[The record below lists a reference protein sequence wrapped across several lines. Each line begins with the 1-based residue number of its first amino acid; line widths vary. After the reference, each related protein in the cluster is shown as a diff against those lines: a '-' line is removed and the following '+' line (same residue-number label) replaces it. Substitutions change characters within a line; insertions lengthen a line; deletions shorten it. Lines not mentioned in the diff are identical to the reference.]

1 MVKRS
6 LDFRKSANGSYEAF
20 YNNSSIGVSFFI
32 PDQYTIDDYKDKI
45 AYLDSGVF
53 NPYDNLL
60 FNITSSPKVFESAE
74 IDSCGGVSFKDGLI
88 ISVDKAIE
96 IKENKESTLILDSDS
111 PNLFFDSFYCCGNE
125 NSTIAFE
132 EDVRRDQEKLHRVK
146 DKEPNLFYFIRN
158 RDVTLSFRNDIN
170 RLFFVGGIRAF
181 LAGDSSTLGGDHKIA
196 LYADT
201 VEAREVTFLFGN
213 SEAKLSVSSDYIDLN
228 QSKLEIQD
236 HCFIT
241 LKNKNRTSFGIS
253 GANFT
258 IGILRGYPK
267 SNELKKMATKG
278 YDFPIHELSA
288 NVESFSVVT
297 NGTPFS
303 IYGNN
308 YIEAKGVYVCGKHST
323 QLGYVDINISKNKL
337 SLEEA
342 SLVWSDISLK
352 NSKGDELLIKR
363 SSLVKSRLTNF
374 NSLKIENWEI
384 KGFEADNLYTSPN
397 SKIKSK
403 QIDVKSENLTLDKK
417 ATLDIIGASNIE
429 SVKKS
434 KKSKGVILS
443 NVIVKGKTALDFRGD
458 IECHNTIFDNLDFKN
473 INSKEVSTKVFNS
486 LLGGKIEGEDIQSIR
501 ESDIKDS
508 IIYSRREEPI
518 SIEGKY
524 LNGINDFDGE
534 LTEAKKEIV
543 IPCSINK
550 LEIL

>member
-1 MVKRS
+1 MMWQVDFGKR
-6 LDFRKSANGSYEAF
+6 
-20 YNNSSIGVSFFI
+20 
-32 PDQYTIDDYKDKI
+32 
-45 AYLDSGVF
+45 DS
-53 NPYDNLL
+53 
-60 FNITSSPKVFESAE
+60 
-74 IDSCGGVSFKDGLI
+74 
-88 ISVDKAIE
+88 
-96 IKENKESTLILDSDS
+96 
-111 PNLFFDSFYCCGNE
+111 
-125 NSTIAFE
+125 
-132 EDVRRDQEKLHRVK
+132 
-146 DKEPNLFYFIRN
+146 
-158 RDVTLSFRNDIN
+158 
-170 RLFFVGGIRAF
+170 
-181 LAGDSSTLGGDHKIA
+181 
-196 LYADT
+196 
-201 VEAREVTFLFGN
+201 
-213 SEAKLSVSSDYIDLN
+213 
-228 QSKLEIQD
+228 
-236 HCFIT
+236 
-241 LKNKNRTSFGIS
+241 
-253 GANFT
+253 
-258 IGILRGYPK
+258 RGYPK

-323 QLGYVDINISKNKL
+323 QLGYVDINTSKNKL

-384 KGFEADNLYTSPN
+384 KGFEADNLYVSPN